1 MQLDI
6 AVSKIDKFGVSP
18 SGDSVE
24 ITERPTGGL
33 SVVLSDGQG
42 SGEAAKAISSFV
54 VSKAISLI
62 ADGARD
68 GAVARAVH
76 DALYAR
82 RRAQV
87 SATLTIISADTNHG
101 QLLVSRNSNCPV
113 LVLPGGE
120 GEEQAP
126 EQVVL
131 DADSSPI
138 GTQRMIKP
146 HVEQFPL
153 MIPRTVVAFSDG
165 ILSAGRGR
173 GRRMKIGEL
182 TGLAEG
188 LSRQPVSEISRKI
201 LGRAVERDQQRPADD
216 ISVVV
221 LKISR
226 RTEDRQ
232 IREMWVRYPL

>member
-1 MQLDI
+1 MQLEI
-6 AVSKIDKFGVSP
+6 AVSKIDKYGVSP
-18 SGDSVE
+18 GGDTVE

-87 SATLTIISADTNHG
+87 SATLTIISADTNHQ
-101 QLLVSRNSNCPV
+101 QLVISRNSNCPV
-113 LVLPGGE
+113 LVIGGGE
-120 GEEQAP
+120 RL
-126 EQVVL
+126 VL
-131 DADSSPI
+131 DQETQPI

-146 HVEQFPL
+146 HIRQFDLSEQ
-153 MIPRTVVAFSDG
+153 RTVVAFSDG
-165 ILSAGRGR
+165 ILSAGRSAGAACEAGALLEKAESLAGR
-173 GRRMKIGEL
+173 DCE
-182 TGLAEG
+182 A
-188 LSRQPVSEISRKI
+188 ISGGM
-201 LGRAVERDQQRPADD
+201 LQWAVERDQGRPSDD
-216 ISVVV
+216 ISVVA
-221 LKISR
+221 LKIAAR
-226 RTEDRQ
+226 GEGRDT
-232 IREMWVRYPL
+232 REMTVRYPL